1 MPVFLCTIIHFGN
14 SASWLL
20 HARMH
25 KPRSRM
31 QPAAAASDALCCAL
45 ESARVTSLGI

>member
-1 MPVFLCTIIHFGN
+1 MPVFLCMIIHFGS
-14 SASWLL
+14 SASWLFE
-20 HARMH
+20 ARMH

-31 QPAAAASDALCCAL
+31 QPAAAANDALCCAL